1 MKTKIASPSPRA
13 LIQSMRNLGYDL
25 ASALA
30 DVIDNSISAKG
41 KNIMVDYSWNDGSPF
56 ILIQDDG
63 IGMDAA
69 KLFEAMTPG
78 ATSPLQERELDDLG
92 RFGLGLKTASWSQCK
107 RVTVFTKK
115 DNSVNHLT
123 WDLNHVDEVDEWE
136 LIEALET
143 EEKEILKG
151 RLETNNSGTVVL
163 WTDLDR
169 VISEIGTEQEKEMHF
184 YATMAELV
192 IPHLSMVFHRYLERA
207 SSLKLKVGLTECKP
221 WDPFMSKHHA
231 TQEVAAEKYSDERIL
246 ITPYILPHSSKLTTA
261 LEKSEAEGSRGWDAN
276 QGFFVY
282 RRGRMIISGGYFD
295 LEVKPN
301 QAHRLCRI
309 KVDLTNEFDL
319 QWKVD
324 VRKKE
329 VIPPPAYR
337 NELTRIAKN
346 TMDKSSKRYVART
359 RSSVKLR
366 KNQKLE
372 DVWLRKPIGEKIQ
385 YKINLESPGIKAL
398 MEQYNIEKSVAKQL
412 FFLIE
417 RTLPYR
423 SITLDNNEMEDATD
437 LSSDEQI
444 RPPSGLL
451 DAAIKLVNYRINLSM
466 SPMEAIDLVTQEIFP
481 SFGAEFRITLEQ
493 AFGV

>member
-1 MKTKIASPSPRA
+1 
-13 LIQSMRNLGYDL
+13 MRNLGYDL

-30 DVIDNSISAKG
+30 DVIDNSISAKA
-41 KNIMVDYSWNDGSPF
+41 KDVMVDYAWNGGTPF
-56 ILIQDDG
+56 ILILDDG
-63 IGMDAA
+63 IGMNAA

-115 DNSVNHLT
+115 ENSTHHLT
-123 WDLNHVDEVDEWE
+123 WDLEHVGEVDEWE
-136 LIEALET
+136 LIEALNPVER
-143 EEKEILKG
+143 EILQG
-151 RLETNNSGTVVL
+151 RLERHESGTAVL

-169 VISEIGTEQEKEMHF
+169 VISETGTEQEKEMHF
-184 YATMAELV
+184 YATMTELV
-192 IPHLSMVFHRYLERA
+192 IPHLSMVFHRYLEKA
-207 SSLKLKVGLTECKP
+207 SGLKLKVGMAECKP
-221 WDPFMSKHHA
+221 WDPFMTKHHA
-231 TQEVAAEKYSDERIL
+231 TQEVAGEKYSDERIV

-282 RRGRMIISGGYFD
+282 RRERMIISGGYFD
-295 LEVKPN
+295 LDVKSN

-324 VRKKE
+324 VRKRE

-337 NELTRIAKN
+337 NQLTRIARN

-359 RSSVKLR
+359 RSRVKLR

-385 YKINLESPGIKAL
+385 YKINAKSPGVRAL
-398 MEQYNIEKSVAKQL
+398 LEQHNIEKSVAKQL
-412 FFLIE
+412 FYLIE
-417 RTLPYR
+417 RTVPYR

-437 LSSDEQI
+437 LTSEEHIQ
-444 RPPSGLL
+444 PPSGLF
-451 DAAIKLVNYRINLSM
+451 DAAVNLIQHRIESGI
-466 SPMEAIDLVTQEIFP
+466 SPMEAIDLITQEIFP
-481 SFGAEFRITLEQ
+481 SFGAEFRISLEQ